1 MDTVTPSQTCPLCLN
16 EDTPEVAL
24 CQNLGDYVNADG
36 ERQGH
41 GVCTSCLPRYLLNGR
56 DNCLICR
63 TPYGE
68 VYQNVANSTEQTWGV
83 MAELF
88 TTICQ
93 YQITKQE
100 VKDWHDFMQMYF
112 ETNSGGVGN
121 FMRKMLE
128 TDIYPSRHRNSF
140 EDFFKARQSA
150 LRRIRK
156 PSQRQKLSQIWSRDR
171 DAMQTITTGV
181 LDKMATQLTKCCGYT
196 VTPEVVR
203 LWHDRRKGFLRWWHQ
218 DIPGVYLVALK
229 DTPVQ
234 YRDVQNWFEYFF
246 VLAWKFCRC
255 DSSNIWYMSEKDG
268 WGNDPQKIYEDE
280 IKVWKEWW
288 QSEQIF
294 WDVEHHHDPRYTEG
308 IRPQRLPVNVL
319 PSETC
324 PLCLD
329 DDAPQVALCENPGD
343 YVDANGVR
351 QGHGVCTSCLPK
363 YLQNGRDNCLVCRT
377 PYSEKWLEAKNNQ
390 YDNEY
395 RTKCQ
400 SIATKLTAINEQT
413 VTLEEVKEYFDFKQA
428 YLDIFEDNYYQW
440 RRSTPQKNAIEACQV
455 VDEILSYMLERGE
468 IGDNVSNLFADGV
481 FKAKEV
487 WPKITEDEYMRRNEK
502 ITEMANDLTFLCQFP
517 VTADEVRI
525 WHDHTKKRLNHM
537 ARTNPEIF
545 YSYMRS
551 LSVFIFNKQI
561 SHWPYTFL
569 SIQHCIHNDKIK
581 HQLSRYWKIWWQ
593 KQREELFAGS
603 FDSDDED
610 TKSQWGP
617 FWHWLQ
623 RVA

>member
-1 MDTVTPSQTCPLCLN
+1 MDAVTPSETCPICLD

-24 CQNLGDYVNADG
+24 CANLGDYVNADG

-68 VYQNVANSTEQTWGV
+68 VYHKVASSTEQTWGV
-83 MAELF
+83 MAEIF

-93 YQITKQE
+93 YTITKQD

-112 ETNSGGVGN
+112 ETNLGGVGN
-121 FMRKMLE
+121 FMRRMLE
-128 TDIYPSRHRNSF
+128 TDIYPSRQRNSF
-140 EDFFKARQSA
+140 ENFFLARQRA
-150 LRRIRK
+150 LRRIRTR
-156 PSQRQKLSQIWSRDR
+156 SQGQKFSEIWSRDK

-196 VTPEVVR
+196 VTLEVVQ
-203 LWHDRRKGFLRWWHQ
+203 LWHDRRKGFLRWWEK
-218 DIPGVYLVALK
+218 DIPGIYLVALR
-229 DTPVQ
+229 DTPVT
-234 YRDVQNWFEYFF
+234 YRQVQNWFEYFF
-246 VLAWKFCRC
+246 LLAWKFCRC
-255 DSSNIWYMSEKDG
+255 DSSNVWYMSEKDG
-268 WGNDPQKIYEDE
+268 WGNDPQKMYEDE

-288 QSEQIF
+288 QSERIF
-294 WDVEHHHDPRYTEG
+294 WDAEHHQDPRYTEG

-324 PLCLD
+324 PICLD
-329 DDAPQVALCENPGD
+329 DDAPEVALCENLGD

-351 QGHGVCTSCLPK
+351 QGHGVCTSCLPG

-377 PYSEKWLEAKNNQ
+377 PYSGKWLEAKSNQ

-395 RTKCQ
+395 RANCQ
-400 SIATKLTAINEQT
+400 SIAAKLTAITEQT
-413 VTLEEVKEYFDFKQA
+413 VTPEKVKEYFDFKQA
-428 YLDIFEDNYYQW
+428 YFHIFKDNYYQW
-440 RRSTPQKNAIEACQV
+440 RQSTPQKIAITACQDV
-455 VDEILSYMLERGE
+455 EEILYHMLERE
-468 IGDNVSNLFADGV
+468 
-481 FKAKEV
+481 FKAKAV
-487 WPKITEDEYMRRNEK
+487 WPRITKYEDMRRDEK

-525 WHDHTKKRLNHM
+525 WHDHTKKQLNHM

-545 YSYMRS
+545 HSYMKS
-551 LSVFIFNKQI
+551 LPVLNFNKQI

-569 SIQHCIHNDKIK
+569 SIQHCIHILVLNGSCDHLRPQRKN
-581 HQLSRYWKIWWQ
+581 QLSEYWKTWWQ
-593 KQREELFAGS
+593 KQKEELFAGS
-603 FDSDDED
+603 FDSDDIYTE
-610 TKSQWGP
+610 SYWGN
-617 FWHWLQ
+617 FF
-623 RVA
+623 R